1 MSIKVEGLSFS
12 YGAHQVLHDIGFEV
26 PDATLTVVLGPNGV
40 GKTTLF
46 RCILGLAAGYDGTI
60 EVNGKDVARLS
71 VAQRARE
78 LAYIPQ
84 AHANIFDYEVVDLVL
99 MACGTDLGM
108 MRSPTRRHEAR
119 AMEALERAGIAEL
132 AHRPITQLSGGQ
144 QQLALVARAI
154 AQDSR
159 AIVMDEP
166 TSALDFA
173 NTSRVLGLVRELSAE
188 GRSVLLSMHQ
198 PDQAYLYADR
208 VLAMQDGGVYAQGLP
223 ADVVTQ
229 ERVSELYGVD
239 VRVCPLFGDQA
250 RAVVPASALA
260 DGGRKQ
266 EAAPRGERG

>member
-1 MSIKVEGLSFS
+1 MSIKVDNLSFS
-12 YGAHQVLHDIGFEV
+12 YGTHRVLHGIGFEV

-46 RCILGLAAGYDGTI
+46 RCILGLAAGYVGTI

-71 VAQRARE
+71 VAQRACE

-119 AMEALERAGIAEL
+119 AMEALERVGIAEL

-229 ERVSELYGVD
+229 EHVSELYGVD

-260 DGGRKQ
+260 GNQ
-266 EAAPRGERG
+266 APEPSGAGERSV

>member
-12 YGAHQVLHDIGFEV
+12 YGAHRVLHDVGFEV
-26 PDATLTVVLGPNGV
+26 PDGTLTVVLGPNGV

-46 RCILGLAAGYDGTI
+46 RCILGLSAGYDGTI

-119 AMEALERAGIAEL
+119 AMEALERVGIAEL

-208 VLAMQDGGVYAQGLP
+208 MLAMQDGGVYAQGLP

>member
-1 MSIKVEGLSFS
+1 MSIKVDNLSFS
-12 YGAHQVLHDIGFEV
+12 YGAHQVLHGIGFEV

-46 RCILGLAAGYDGTI
+46 RCILGLAAGYVGSI

-71 VAQRARE
+71 VAQRACE

-119 AMEALERAGIAEL
+119 AMEALERVGIAEL

-229 ERVSELYGVD
+229 EHVSELYGVD

-260 DGGRKQ
+260 DGCRKQ
-266 EAAPRGERG
+266 EAVPRDRGA